1 MSTGIVTSP
10 WPQPADLAPLWRTRR
25 DDARARDALVRH
37 FLPYARMQAARLF
50 AGRPGDELDFG
61 DYFQF
66 ASVALTEAV
75 DSYDPA
81 REARFETYAAYRIR
95 GAVLDGVA
103 SMSERQRQIATTRE
117 LRQARLKS
125 LLRDAAEEG
134 LGDARASTSSGTETD
149 GRTDVLSKGRIDVIA
164 DVDAD
169 LAAEPEAAASRKTSL
184 FPKGSALERLS
195 EAGLGLAIGLM
206 LEGTG
211 LIDAG
216 PDAPAPAA
224 QMPYARLEMRQQ
236 RDRLLALMRQLPEPQ
251 RQVLEWHYLQ
261 GHPFDALAAR
271 TGLSK
276 GRISQL
282 HRAALDTLRRRLEE
296 DG

>member
-1 MSTGIVTSP
+1 MSTGMAPSP
-10 WPQPADLAPLWRTRR
+10 WPLPADLAPLWRTRR
-25 DDARARDALVRH
+25 EDARARDALVRH
-37 FLPYARMQAARLF
+37 FLPYARMHAARLF

-117 LRQARLKS
+117 VRQARLKA
-125 LLRDAAEEG
+125 LLRGPGGDESGEES
-134 LGDARASTSSGTETD
+134 RATT
-149 GRTDVLSKGRIDVIA
+149 
-164 DVDAD
+164 
-169 LAAEPEAAASRKTSL
+169 L
-184 FPKGSALERLS
+184 FPKGSALDRLA

-211 LIDAG
+211 LIDPG
-216 PDAPAPAA
+216 PDAPAPVA

-236 RDRLLALMRQLPEPQ
+236 RERLLALMRQLPEPQ

-271 TGLSK
+271 AGLSK

>member
-1 MSTGIVTSP
+1 MSIGLDVTP
-10 WPQPADLAPLWRTRR
+10 WPQPADLTPLWRTRR
-25 DDARARDALVRH
+25 DDARSRDALVRH

-75 DSYDPA
+75 DSYDPS

-117 LRQARLKS
+117 LRQARLRS
-125 LLRDAAEEG
+125 LLRGEG
-134 LGDARASTSSGTETD
+134 ADEAGDPGTPPTSLPAPGT
-149 GRTDVLSKGRIDVIA
+149 VLD
-164 DVDAD
+164 
-169 LAAEPEAAASRKTSL
+169 ASRDKPPL
-184 FPKGSALERLS
+184 FPKGTALERLS

-211 LIDAG
+211 MIDPG
-216 PDAPAPAA
+216 PDEPAPAA
-224 QMPYARLEMRQQ
+224 QMPYARVEMRQQ
-236 RDRLLALMRQLPEPQ
+236 RERLLALMRQLPEPQ

-271 TGLSK
+271 VGLTK